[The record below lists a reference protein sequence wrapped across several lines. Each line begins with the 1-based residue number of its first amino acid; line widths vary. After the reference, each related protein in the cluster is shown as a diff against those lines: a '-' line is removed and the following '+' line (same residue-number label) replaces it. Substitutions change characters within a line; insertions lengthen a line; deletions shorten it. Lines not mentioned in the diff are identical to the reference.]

1 VVVGWLLC
9 VSFSEW
15 KVLGQLSTLRPHDS
29 SISFVAIYYSV
40 VDDFRSE
47 VDLSSW
53 VAVVVE
59 LDWFLE
65 VSVLVEGKEWDLSFS
80 NVDSLLASVY
90 VEDLD
95 VEVVGEQ
102 VVVNGEV
109 LVLPL
114 CVFAAV
120 VANWGGPFLVT
131 NSEVDDW
138 VHLVEE
144 TTFVVFEVSVDE
156 M

>member
-1 VVVGWLLC
+1 
-9 VSFSEW
+9 
-15 KVLGQLSTLRPHDS
+15 
-29 SISFVAIYYSV
+29 V

-47 VDLSSW
+47 VDFSSF
-53 VAVVVE
+53 VTVVE
-59 LDWFLE
+59 EFDRFFE
-65 VSVLVEGKEWDLSFS
+65 VSVLVEGKKWDLSLS
-80 NVDSLLASVY
+80 NVDSLLSAVY

-95 VEVVGEQ
+95 VEVVGEK
-102 VVVNGEV
+102 VIVNHEV

-114 CVFAAV
+114 WVLATV
-120 VANWGGPFLVT
+120 DGNWWGPFLVT

-144 TTFVVFEVSVDE
+144 AAFIVFEVGVEE